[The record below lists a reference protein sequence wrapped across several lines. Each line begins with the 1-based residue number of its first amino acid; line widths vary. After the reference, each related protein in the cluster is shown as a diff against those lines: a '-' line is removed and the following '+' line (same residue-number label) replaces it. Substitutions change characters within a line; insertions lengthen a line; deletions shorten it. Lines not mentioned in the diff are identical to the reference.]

1 VFLAP
6 LSVKKTLDA
15 FLTVLLKEDLNAS
28 SILLT
33 WLDLHL
39 TTTFAVTLKNLAAT
53 NTTTNLTVQLDS
65 VLAFQTATNL
75 NLVV

>member
-39 TTTFAVTLKNLAAT
+39 TTTFAATLKNLAAT